1 MEIVLNEISFT
12 ALLGSVI
19 LFTLTCA
26 NLVKSRGGQ
35 QQQQDAA
42 DAVASTTEDK
52 AEVKEEE
59 NKVSKSGLKY
69 RRASSA
75 PTQRKVRIMEGGKK
89 GRKVKVLRK
98 R

>member
-35 QQQQDAA
+35 QQQQDV
-42 DAVASTTEDK
+42 DAVASTEDK

-89 GRKVKVLRK
+89 GRKVKVRRK

>member
-35 QQQQDAA
+35 QQQQDV
-42 DAVASTTEDK
+42 DAVASTEDK
-52 AEVKEEE
+52 AEVKEDE

-75 PTQRKVRIMEGGKK
+75 PTQRKVRIMEDGKK
-89 GRKVKVLRK
+89 GRKVKVRRK

>member
-26 NLVKSRGGQ
+26 NLVKSRGQ

-42 DAVASTTEDK
+42 DAVASSTEDK

-89 GRKVKVLRK
+89 GRKVKVRRK